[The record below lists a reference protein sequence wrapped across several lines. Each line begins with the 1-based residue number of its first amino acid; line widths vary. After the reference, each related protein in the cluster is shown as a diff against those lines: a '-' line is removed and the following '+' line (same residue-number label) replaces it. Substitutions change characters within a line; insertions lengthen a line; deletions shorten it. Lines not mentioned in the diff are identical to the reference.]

1 VTEHKP
7 LDPDE
12 AVMEQSRAPLLDHL
26 LELRTRLLWC
36 VVALLASF
44 LICMVVAKQIF
55 GFLLAPYQVAAER
68 VLGAEA
74 AQNLQANFFAPLEYF
89 IAQMKV
95 AMFGGI
101 ALAFPVIAWQLYQF
115 IAPGLY
121 KREKAAVIPFLLAGP
136 VLFLLGS
143 ALVYYIVMPLLMQFS
158 LSQQDVS
165 GPVKIALQLRVSDY
179 LSLTTT
185 LMLAFGLA
193 FQMPIV
199 LTLMGRAGIIKAKML
214 RSFRRYAIV
223 LIFIV
228 AAIATPPDV
237 ISQTA
242 LALPLLLLYELS
254 IFAVAAAERQ
264 AARDEAPQG

>member
-1 VTEHKP
+1 
-7 LDPDE
+7 
-12 AVMEQSRAPLLDHL
+12 MEQSRAPLLDHL
-26 LELRTRLLWC
+26 LELRNRMLWC
-36 VVALLASF
+36 VGALLISF
-44 LICMVVAKQIF
+44 LVCMLVAKQIF
-55 GFLLAPYQVAAER
+55 GVLLVPYQVAADR
-68 VLGAEA
+68 VMGPGASE
-74 AQNLQANFFAPLEYF
+74 NLQANFFAPLEYF
-89 IAQMKV
+89 IVQMKV

-101 ALAFPVIAWQLYQF
+101 VLAFPVIAWQLYKF

-121 KREKAAVIPFLLAGP
+121 KREKAAVIPFLIAGP
-136 VLFLLGS
+136 VLFGLG
-143 ALVYYIVMPLLMQFS
+143 AGLVYYIVMPLLMQFS

-223 LIFIV
+223 LIFVV

-242 LALPLLLLYELS
+242 LALPLMVLYELS
-254 IFAVAAAERQ
+254 IFAVAAAEKK
-264 AARDEAPQG
+264 AAQEAADAEAGQ